1 MSKATATEVAGSV
14 NLDSVLICTGEPY
27 EVIKVLGKV
36 SYRFV
41 GLLEAGNL
49 SKGTQSTQQTAKR
62 GVYTRKK
69 KLYFEHVSLRGKTED
84 LTEMSNGDI
93 DNLFTL

>member
-1 MSKATATEVAGSV
+1 M
-14 NLDSVLICTGEPY
+14 
-27 EVIKVLGKV
+27 
-36 SYRFV
+36 SYRFF
-41 GLLEAGNL
+41 GLLEAENL

-69 KLYFEHVSLRGKTED
+69 LAFEYVSSRGKTED
-84 LTEMSNGDI
+84 LMEMSNGDT

>member
-1 MSKATATEVAGSV
+1 M
-14 NLDSVLICTGEPY
+14 
-27 EVIKVLGKV
+27 

-49 SKGTQSTQQTAKR
+49 SNGTQSTQQTAKR

-69 KLYFEHVSLRGKTED
+69 LSFEYVSLRGKTED
-84 LTEMSNGDI
+84 LMEMSNGDI